1 MSGAAAPAPVAVR
14 PERPGDEVGI
24 RAVVRAAFPT
34 AEEADLVDALRA
46 DPDAWIEGLSWVAVR
61 GDDDGND
68 DDGDDGDDGS
78 RSDVG
83 GDSGH
88 VNGPIVGHALLT
100 RCHVGRTPALC
111 LAPCSVLPEL
121 QGTGIGTAVTAA
133 ALDAARTAGEHLV
146 VVLGHPTYY
155 PRFGFERAS
164 THGIRL
170 SVEVPDE
177 ALMVL
182 RLDPAV
188 PVPSGLVRYAPAF
201 GI

>member
-1 MSGAAAPAPVAVR
+1 MTGAATPGPVTVR
-14 PERPGDEVGI
+14 PERPGDADGI

-34 AEEADLVDALRA
+34 AEESVLVDALRA
-46 DPDAWIEGLSWVAVR
+46 DPGAWIDGLSWVAVR
-61 GDDDGND
+61 DDEND
-68 DDGDDGDDGS
+68 DDDEAS
-78 RSDVG
+78 RSG
-83 GDSGH
+83 TGT
-88 VNGPIVGHALLT
+88 IVGHALLT

-111 LAPCSVLPEL
+111 LAPCSVPPGL
-121 QGTGIGTAVTAA
+121 QGTGVGTAVTAA
-133 ALDAARTAGEHLV
+133 ALDAARAASEHLV

-164 THGIRL
+164 PHGIRL

-182 RLDPAV
+182 RLDPAS